1 MKSVTI
7 YLGSRC
13 NMNCAY
19 CHRETDPEETKG
31 LPPEFYEQLKTM
43 AREGPLTVKFM
54 GGEPTL
60 YMDTIQKV
68 VEAVPGAHFAVATN
82 GKDLEKYLPFFAR
95 HRFRIALSYDGGDR
109 DLRGYD
115 PLTRLLQ
122 YPHLSISTTIFHGN
136 TDFRKIIGRFREK
149 SKVLGRTI
157 SFFPHLV
164 HHTSLANAAY
174 ALTAEDYKSVLEQWK
189 DLVLELVESFKETG
203 EINWELTALF
213 YGLFRRLMAN
223 YQYGE
228 TYCFGHNLFKV
239 GPTGKPCSC
248 LYIRDVPLSWEDW
261 QDQQAAML
269 DYLFPQCQQCK
280 VYGMCGGG
288 CHKSLDHGQECAFYY
303 KLYAWFMD
311 LADREPAVWRLG
323 NELDK

>member
-19 CHRETDPEETKG
+19 CHRETDPDEVKG
-31 LPPEFYEQLKTM
+31 LPPEFYKRLQKME
-43 AREGPLTVKFM
+43 RDGPLTVKFM

-60 YMDTIQKV
+60 YMGTIRNV
-68 VEAVPGAHFAVATN
+68 VEVVPGAHFAVATN
-82 GKDLEKYLPFFAR
+82 GKDLERYLPFFAQ
-95 HRFRIALSYDGGDR
+95 HQFKIALSYDGGER
-109 DLRGYD
+109 DLRGFD
-115 PLTRLLQ
+115 PLTHLLQ
-122 YPHLSISTTIFHGN
+122 YPDLSVSTTIFHGN
-136 TDFRKIIGRFREK
+136 TDFRKILDQFREK
-149 SKVLGRTI
+149 SKVLGRNI

-174 ALTAEDYKSVLEQWK
+174 ALTAEDYTSVLQQWK
-189 DLVLELVESFKETG
+189 ELVLELVESFKNTG
-203 EINWELTALF
+203 DINWELTGLF
-213 YGLFRRLMAN
+213 HSLFRRLLAN

-228 TYCFGHNLFKV
+228 TYCFSHNLFKV

-269 DYLFPQCQQCK
+269 DYLFPQCQKCR

-288 CHKSLDHGQECAFYY
+288 CHKSLDHDQECEFYHD
-303 KLYAWFMD
+303 LYAWFMD